1 MQIGEF
7 MEAAHWT
14 IPAIIKD
21 GVVVPL
27 NDISL
32 PNGICV
38 DILIRP
44 VDMPPELK
52 SELDQW
58 DKAGDEAWA
67 MIDRWEAEEH

>member
-1 MQIGEF
+1 
-7 MEAAHWT
+7 MEAERWT
-14 IPAIIKD
+14 ISGTVKD
-21 GVVVPL
+21 GVIVPQ

-44 VDMPPELK
+44 VDMTPELK

-58 DKAGDEAWA
+58 DKASDEAWA
-67 MIDRWEAEEH
+67 LIDQWEREER